1 MNDQEIVADASA
13 VLALLKQ
20 EPFDRF
26 DPGRLERATISAV
39 NLCEVLQKL
48 CAGGLSDSEA
58 EDAVAA
64 LDLQVAAFDEAQ
76 ARIAARL
83 WPQTR
88 RAGLSL
94 ADSACLALGLR
105 RGSPVVTADRIW
117 ANLDVGVE
125 ILLVR

>member
-20 EPFDRF
+20 EPFSGF

-39 NLCEVLQKL
+39 NLSEVLQKL

-58 EDAVAA
+58 DDAVAA

-76 ARIAARL
+76 ARTAAQL

-94 ADSACLALGLR
+94 ADRACLALGMR
-105 RGSPVVTADRIW
+105 RGRPVVTADRIW